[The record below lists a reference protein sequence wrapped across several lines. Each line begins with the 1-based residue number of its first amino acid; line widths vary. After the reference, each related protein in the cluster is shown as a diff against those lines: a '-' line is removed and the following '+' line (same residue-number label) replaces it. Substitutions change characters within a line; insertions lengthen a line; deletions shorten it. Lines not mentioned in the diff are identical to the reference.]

1 MVNSF
6 TSGKG
11 RLVQPPFGSYV
22 DEWQRPVNSDFGLV
36 DALISGTTTL
46 NVSTLTPSTPFFT
59 LVFQDF
65 DTSQTPW
72 LNPLA
77 GQNMRVAITGALAF
91 NVTIFIPANFPG
103 MWIFDNQTTG
113 PFTVTVVTNAVGS
126 SGVSLAQGY
135 MTLVFCDGTNVR
147 YADQGNVV
155 SNQGQGMPTGAIT
168 AFGGPNIPAG
178 YLYCNGAA
186 VSRTT
191 YSGLFSAIGTTWGGG
206 DGTTTFNLP
215 DLQNMFLR
223 GVGGA
228 GLGTLENDTFGSHN
242 HTSNVNDPGH
252 QHTTVI
258 LADSGS
264 TGSGQNV
271 TGVTGNVYRTQG
283 GSLTT
288 INNTGISVSVGLSG
302 GSETRPVN
310 KRVNYIIKT

>member
-11 RLVQPPFGSYV
+11 RLVQPPYGSYV

-46 NVSTLTPSTPFFT
+46 NVSTLTPSSPFFT

-113 PFTVTVVTNAVGS
+113 PFSVTVVTNAVGS
-126 SGVSLAQGY
+126 VGMRPAQGY
-135 MTLVFCDGTNVR
+135 MSLVFCDGTNVK
-147 YADQGNVV
+147 YADLGNVI
-155 SNQGQGMPTGAIT
+155 SNTPQVDVIPSGTIFP
-168 AFGGPNIPAG
+168 FGGPNIPAG

-186 VSRTT
+186 ISRTT
-191 YSGLFSAIGTTWGGG
+191 YAALFAAIGTIWGVG
-206 DGTTTFNLP
+206 DGATTFNIP
-215 DLQNMFLR
+215 DFQNMFLR
-223 GVGGA
+223 GAGSA
-228 GLGTLENDTFGSHN
+228 GLGAFEANTFGSHT
-242 HTSNVNDPGH
+242 HAVNDPGH
-252 QHTTVI
+252 THNIQANGGANV
-258 LADSGS
+258 LAG
-264 TGSGQNV
+264 
-271 TGVTGNVYRTQG
+271 GNFFAGDKLPQPRPDIV
-283 GSLTT
+283 LPA
-288 INNTGISVSVGLSG
+288 NTGITIGSAG
-302 GSETRPVN
+302 GSETRPDN
-310 KRVNYIIKT
+310 KRVYYMIKT